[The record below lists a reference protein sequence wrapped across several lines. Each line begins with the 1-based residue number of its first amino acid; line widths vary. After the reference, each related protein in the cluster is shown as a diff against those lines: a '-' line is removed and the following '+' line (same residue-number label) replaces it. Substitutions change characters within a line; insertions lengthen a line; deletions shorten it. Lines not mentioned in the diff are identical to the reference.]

1 MGGDSWNLLFFYYYR
16 CLHTG
21 HVKRDFLNE
30 FYIINSAF
38 YYRWSK
44 ILYVRLWKK
53 EKKAFILDQILHGII
68 LLLTSYIMVVRN
80 IPIVEMPFFREM
92 FTTFN
97 VSEIFLVSWI
107 LSVLLIYKP
116 ANIFIQVV
124 LSDFRPAHRDE
135 GSQIKNAGRF
145 IGTVERII
153 MLIFLSLNQ
162 YAALGLVLTAKSI
175 ARYDKIAKDKDFAEY
190 YLLGTLL
197 STLIVICVRFYCDQ
211 SVKKIDQYHII

>member
-1 MGGDSWNLLFFYYYR
+1 MSKEIFLMNFILSI
-16 CLHTG
+16 LHFIIDG
-21 HVKRDFLNE
+21 VK
-30 FYIINSAF
+30 Y
-38 YYRWSK
+38 
-44 ILYVRLWKK
+44 LYVRLWKK

-197 STLIVICVRFYCDQ
+197 STLIVILCSFLL
-211 SVKKIDQYHII
+211 